1 MNDRTMN
8 EELEVL
14 IFDMGIMY
22 RSVHESARLVCSQ
35 RGIPLREIDLSFFE
49 NESIAALYGVKPF
62 PQCVLVRGS
71 TVIGRTSNAIQ
82 SPKSVSDWID
92 KSLEEEK
99 PNEEPGFYTYDD
111 TPTSIYRSEDPAP
124 YELSNG
130 EKYTLPFNPSWVTEG
145 PSLTRK

>member
-1 MNDRTMN
+1 MTDRHMK

-14 IFDMGIMY
+14 IFDMGVMY
-22 RSVHESARLVCSQ
+22 KSVHESARLVCPE

-49 NESIAALYGVKPF
+49 NESIAAQYGVKPF

-99 PNEEPGFYTYDD
+99 PNEEPAFYTYDD

-124 YELSNG
+124 YNLSSG
-130 EKYTLPFNPSWVTEG
+130 EKYISPFKPSRVTEG